1 MGWAIEMDSINRL
14 HIKQSR
20 ADPLWQN
27 VLISPLGIGQFLL
40 DACSS
45 LPNPLHWVGHLAC
58 EKSFSCYS
66 QSFLLGSQ
74 CTFSS
79 EISWKH
85 NKNHM
90 LYLVRCFYKR
100 QCIQVMV
107 WECTSQKF
115 TSEWYDEIS
124 YFSVC
129 SKADIN
135 ELNLPH
141 GRWVINVWS
150 SLPHNVDFMSLL
162 YLYPAVFTAR
172 CYASAVLA
180 MGLCLCPSV
189 CPSVCHKSE
198 FY

>member
-1 MGWAIEMDSINRL
+1 MLVPVYRIHFTG
-14 HIKQSR
+14 
-20 ADPLWQN
+20 
-27 VLISPLGIGQFLL
+27 LGIWLVRNHSPAIPKAFFLG
-40 DACSS
+40 ASAHF
-45 LPNPLHWVGHLAC
+45 PQRYPV
-58 EKSFSCYS
+58 
-66 QSFLLGSQ
+66 
-74 CTFSS
+74 
-79 EISWKH
+79 H
-85 NKNHM
+85 NKNRM

-150 SLPHNVDFMSLL
+150 SLPHNVDVMSLL
-162 YLYPAVFTAR
+162 YLSCSFYR
-172 CYASAVLA
+172 A
-180 MGLCLCPSV
+180 MLCIRGTSHGPVSVSV
-189 CPSVCHKSE
+189 CLSVCLSQVGVLLNRLNRGLHKQHRTIPQRL
-198 FY
+198 